1 MATTIKKNK
10 PSVAGKKVSAKSTT
24 AKRALG
30 MAKIPVRK
38 SAKVNT
44 GDSLTKKILKE
55 AASLGFSKAA
65 AKTMKVMGYN
75 VIVKNGWVVK
85 KFADGRIQKISK
97 LKTNNNPVILD

>member
-1 MATTIKKNK
+1 MANTIKESK
-10 PSVAGKKVSAKSTT
+10 PTVAGKKISAKNTT
-24 AKRALG
+24 AKKAFVG
-30 MAKIPVRK
+30 TKISVRK

-55 AASLGFSKAA
+55 AASVGFSKAA

-75 VIVKNGWVVK
+75 VIVKDGWVVK

>member
-1 MATTIKKNK
+1 MANTIKKTK
-10 PSVAGKKVSAKSTT
+10 SAVPGKKTSPKKAT
-24 AKRALG
+24 AKKPFAG
-30 MAKIPVRK
+30 AKISVSK

-55 AASLGFSKAA
+55 AASVGFSKAA

-75 VIVKNGWVVK
+75 VIVQNGWVVK

>member
-1 MATTIKKNK
+1 MANTIKK
-10 PSVAGKKVSAKSTT
+10 STSAIAVKKISAKNSI
-24 AKRALG
+24 AKKTVG
-30 MAKIPVRK
+30 GTKILVRK

-44 GDSLTKKILKE
+44 GDSLTKEILKQ
-55 AASLGFSKAA
+55 AASVGFSKAA

-75 VIVKNGWVVK
+75 VIVKDGWLVK

>member
-1 MATTIKKNK
+1 MANTIKKSK
-10 PSVAGKKVSAKSTT
+10 SAVAVKKISAKKTT
-24 AKRALG
+24 AKKSLG
-30 MAKIPVRK
+30 VEKISVRK
-38 SAKVNT
+38 SAKVNS
-44 GDSLTKKILKE
+44 DSLTKKILKE
-55 AASLGFSKAA
+55 AASVGFSKAA

>member
-1 MATTIKKNK
+1 MANTIKKTK
-10 PSVAGKKVSAKSTT
+10 PAVADKKISAKNATRKK
-24 AKRALG
+24 AVG
-30 MAKIPVRK
+30 VEKISVRK
-38 SAKVNT
+38 SAKVST
-44 GDSLTKKILKE
+44 GDSLTRKILKE
-55 AASLGFSKAA
+55 AASVGFSKAA